1 MKLNKLI
8 YGVLSCFCLFS
19 CADQMEY
26 KEYSNYDADYV
37 NSTLRRCGWTGRQY
51 LLGTGYRFRQL

>member
-26 KEYSNYDADYV
+26 KEYSNYDADYGV
-37 NSTLRRCGWTGRQY
+37 RPMLKVVCG
-51 LLGTGYRFRQL
+51 LLAIHK